1 MLGKTLQL
9 AAAGN
14 VGGDAYWIATLGGT
28 GTDYEVEA
36 ISVNSAGDV
45 YGVLS
50 TNSEGAGGYDAVV
63 VKYNS
68 SGVLQWQ
75 RRIGGSSNEFFQG
88 MAIDDSGNIYAVGS
102 TASYESGTSA
112 YIVKYNSSGAV
123 QWQRA
128 LYSTSTIDLRKVAVD
143 SSSSNIYAVGFTSAL
158 SSGGN
163 DVFICKYS
171 VSGVLQWQRRLG
183 GTSNDDGSGIAL
195 DGSDNVYIQYQHS
208 SGQGGYDLGIAKYN
222 SSGVI
227 QWQRS
232 LGGTSNESGAGLAID
247 SSDNIYI
254 PAMTVSE
261 GQGSYDAGV
270 AKYNSSGAI
279 QWQRIIGGTGSD
291 NVSDLAV
298 DSSGNVYVFG
308 TTLSAGAGSQ
318 DTLIVKYNSSG
329 VVQWQRSF
337 GTTSYEYAGG
347 IAVDSSNNLYFGGRS
362 NVTGN
367 YDSFIVKVPSDGSL
381 TGTYGNF
388 VYASTSLTTATSTL
402 TDAASTLTDQ
412 ESFFSGTIWDDVA
425 NASHVRFDDVNSG
438 GNDVRGLFFKSD
450 GTKVYML
457 RSNKTI
463 IQTTLSTAWDISTH
477 GSIDYTFP
485 ASSFH
490 VYHDAP
496 WGLFISPDGT
506 QLYSTDDSY
515 NALIQYSMST
525 AWDLSTLSVT
535 RVSLGALGS
544 QDSGPKDIC
553 FSSSGLNMYFTG
565 YSNDKI
571 HRYTLSTA
579 WDISTLSHDSSTS
592 YAPDTGAQSIFMKP
606 DGTRYYLLG
615 SSGDKVYQFN
625 PLTAYTLSN
634 VLTSSTDIDSEF
646 SVATEETAPLSLY
659 ISPDGDHMYVG
670 SGIGNGVDQYSL
682 PGSATAPSLTDAASS
697 LTSSKT
703 DL

>member
-1 MLGKTLQL
+1 MLTGS
-9 AAAGN
+9 
-14 VGGDAYWIATLGGT
+14 TLGGT

-247 SSDNIYI
+247 SSDNI
-254 PAMTVSE
+254 
-261 GQGSYDAGV
+261 
-270 AKYNSSGAI
+270 
-279 QWQRIIGGTGSD
+279 
-291 NVSDLAV
+291 
-298 DSSGNVYVFG
+298 
-308 TTLSAGAGSQ
+308 
-318 DTLIVKYNSSG
+318 
-329 VVQWQRSF
+329 
-337 GTTSYEYAGG
+337 
-347 IAVDSSNNLYFGGRS
+347 
-362 NVTGN
+362 
-367 YDSFIVKVPSDGSL
+367 
-381 TGTYGNF
+381 
-388 VYASTSLTTATSTL
+388 
-402 TDAASTLTDQ
+402 
-412 ESFFSGTIWDDVA
+412 
-425 NASHVRFDDVNSG
+425 
-438 GNDVRGLFFKSD
+438 
-450 GTKVYML
+450 
-457 RSNKTI
+457 
-463 IQTTLSTAWDISTH
+463 
-477 GSIDYTFP
+477 
-485 ASSFH
+485 
-490 VYHDAP
+490 
-496 WGLFISPDGT
+496 
-506 QLYSTDDSY
+506 
-515 NALIQYSMST
+515 
-525 AWDLSTLSVT
+525 
-535 RVSLGALGS
+535 
-544 QDSGPKDIC
+544 
-553 FSSSGLNMYFTG
+553 
-565 YSNDKI
+565 
-571 HRYTLSTA
+571 
-579 WDISTLSHDSSTS
+579 
-592 YAPDTGAQSIFMKP
+592 
-606 DGTRYYLLG
+606 
-615 SSGDKVYQFN
+615 
-625 PLTAYTLSN
+625 
-634 VLTSSTDIDSEF
+634 
-646 SVATEETAPLSLY
+646 
-659 ISPDGDHMYVG
+659 
-670 SGIGNGVDQYSL
+670 
-682 PGSATAPSLTDAASS
+682 
-697 LTSSKT
+697 
-703 DL
+703 

>member
-1 MLGKTLQL
+1 MLGKTLQI

-14 VGGDAYWIATLGGT
+14 AGADAYWIATLGGT

-36 ISVNSAGDV
+36 ISVKSNGDV

-88 MAIDDSGNIYAVGS
+88 MAIDGSGNIYAVGS
-102 TASYESGTSA
+102 TASYASSTSA

-123 QWQRA
+123 QWQRT

-183 GTSNDDGSGIAL
+183 GTNNDDGSGIAL

-291 NVSDLAV
+291 NVSDLAT
-298 DSSGNVYVFG
+298 DSSGNVYVLG

-337 GTTSYEYAGG
+337 GTSSYEYAGG
-347 IAVDSSNNLYFGGRS
+347 IAVDGSDNLYFGGRS

-388 VYASTSLTTATSTL
+388 VYASTSLTAATSTL
-402 TDAASTLTDQ
+402 TDAASTLTDK
-412 ESFFSGTIWDDVA
+412 ESFYSGTIWDDVE

-438 GNDVRGLFFKSD
+438 GNDPRGLFFKPD

-457 RSNKTI
+457 LSNRTM

-485 ASSFH
+485 ATSFH
-490 VYHDAP
+490 FYHTAP
-496 WGLFISPDGT
+496 YGLFISPDGT
-506 QLYSTDDSY
+506 ELYSTDDDY
-515 NALIQYSMST
+515 NRLIQYTMST
-525 AWDLSTLSVT
+525 AWDLSTLSST
-535 RVSLGALGS
+535 RTSTLGA
-544 QDSGPKDIC
+544 QDSSPRDIC
-553 FSSSGLNMYFTG
+553 FSPDGLNMYYTG
-565 YSNDKI
+565 ISSDKI

-579 WDISTLSHDSSTS
+579 WDISTLSHDSSTTS
-592 YAPDTGAQSIFMKP
+592 TIDGVPFSIFMKP
-606 DGTRYYLLG
+606 DGTRYYVLG
-615 SSGDKVYQFN
+615 ALGDKVYQFN

-646 SVATEETAPLSLY
+646 SVATEEIGPASLY

-670 SGIGNGVDQYSL
+670 GTIGNGIDQYSL
-682 PGSATAPSLTDAASS
+682 PGSTTAPSLTDAASS

>member
-1 MLGKTLQL
+1 MLGKTLQI

-14 VGGDAYWIATLGGT
+14 AGADAYWIATLGGT
-28 GTDYEVEA
+28 GTDYEVKA
-36 ISVNSAGDV
+36 ITVKSNGDV

-50 TNSEGAGGYDAVV
+50 TNSEGAGGYDGVV

-88 MAIDDSGNIYAVGS
+88 MAIDDSGNIYAAGS

-158 SSGGN
+158 TSGGN

-183 GTSNDDGSGIAL
+183 GTSNDDGSDIAL
-195 DGSDNVYIQYQHS
+195 DGSGNVYIQYQHS

-232 LGGTSNESGAGLAID
+232 LGGTGNESGAGLAID

-254 PAMTVSE
+254 PAMTASE
-261 GQGSYDAGV
+261 GQGGYDAGV

-291 NVSDLAV
+291 NVSNLAT
-298 DSSGNVYVFG
+298 DSSGNVYVLG
-308 TTLSAGAGSQ
+308 TTTSAGAGSQ

-347 IAVDSSNNLYFGGRS
+347 IAVDSSDNLYFGGRS

-402 TDAASTLTDQ
+402 TDAASTLTDE
-412 ESFFSGTIWDDVA
+412 ESFYSGTIWDDVE

-438 GNDVRGLFFKSD
+438 GNDPRGIFFKSD

-457 RSNKTI
+457 RSNRTI
-463 IQTTLSTAWDISTH
+463 TETTLSTAWDISTH
-477 GSIDYTFP
+477 GSIDNTFA

-490 VYHDAP
+490 FYHTNP
-496 WGLFISPDGT
+496 YGLFISPDGT
-506 QLYSTDDSY
+506 ELYSADDDY
-515 NALIQYSMST
+515 NRLHRYTMST
-525 AWDLSTLSVT
+525 AWDLSTLSHT
-535 RVSLGALGS
+535 TSVSTIGS
-544 QDSGPKDIC
+544 QDSTPRDIC
-553 FSSSGLNMYFTG
+553 FSPDGLNMYYIG
-565 YSNDKI
+565 ISSDKI

-592 YAPDTGAQSIFMKP
+592 STMDTFPNGIFMKP
-606 DGTRYYLLG
+606 DGTRYYVVG
-615 SSGDKVYQFN
+615 SGSDKVYQFN

-646 SVATEETAPLSLY
+646 SVATQETGPFSLY
-659 ISPDGDHMYVG
+659 ISPNGSHMYVG
-670 SGIGNGVDQYSL
+670 GAVGNGVDQYSL
-682 PGSATAPSLTDAASS
+682 SGSTTAPSLTDAASS

>member
-1 MLGKTLQL
+1 MLGKTLQI

-14 VGGDAYWIATLGGT
+14 AGADAYWIATLGGT

-36 ISVNSAGDV
+36 ISVKSNGDV

-261 GQGSYDAGV
+261 GQGNYDAGV

-329 VVQWQRSF
+329 VAQWQRSF

-388 VYASTSLTTATSTL
+388 VYASTSLTAATSTL

-412 ESFFSGTIWDDVA
+412 ESFYSGTIWDDVE
-425 NASHVRFDDVNSG
+425 NATHVRFDDVNCG
-438 GNDVRGLFFKSD
+438 GNDPRGLFFKPD

-457 RSNKTI
+457 LSNRTM

-485 ASSFH
+485 ATSFH
-490 VYHDAP
+490 FYHTLP
-496 WGLFISPDGT
+496 YGLFISPDGT
-506 QLYSTDDSY
+506 ELYSTDDDY
-515 NALIQYSMST
+515 NRLIQYTMST
-525 AWDLSTLSVT
+525 AWDLSTLSFT
-535 RVSLGALGS
+535 ATATIGA
-544 QDSGPKDIC
+544 QDSTPRGVC
-553 FSSSGLNMYFTG
+553 FSPDGLNMYLTG
-565 YSNDKI
+565 NSTDKI

-592 YAPDTGAQSIFMKP
+592 STVDGFPMGIFMKP
-606 DGTRYYLLG
+606 DGTRYYVVG
-615 SSGDKVYQFN
+615 QIADKVYQFN

-646 SVATEETAPLSLY
+646 SIVNEETFPNSMY

-670 SGIGNGVDQYSL
+670 GGAGNGIDQYSL
-682 PGSATAPSLTDAASS
+682 PGSTTAPSLTDAASS

-703 DL
+703 NL